1 MSIRDSGFS
10 PPATTPS
17 DATAAA
23 SPKMAAAENARCS
36 SCSDGLA
43 GPENGLSLC
52 RLVKQDFE
60 RRDIGVPFDQR
71 RPGTEAR
78 DGGAVKLPYGR
89 GDPGSVSI
97 DEALPARIEAG
108 QVDLSHRVRR
118 NCRDIGARVEPVI
131 DRVDVDIVDVEEQLA
146 AGPAGNGG
154 DEFPFAHRVVLE
166 ANVGGDILD
175 QERACERALHGI
187 DALANECQRFVGER
201 QRQEIVEMATVN
213 VAPTQVLG
221 S

>member
-10 PPATTPS
+10 PPATPS

-23 SPKMAAAENARCS
+23 SPKTAAAENARCS
-36 SCSDGLA
+36 SCSDGIAAL
-43 GPENGLSLC
+43 ENGLCLC
-52 RLVKQDFE
+52 RFIKQDFE
-60 RRDIGVPFDQR
+60 RRNIGVPFDQR
-71 RPGTEAR
+71 RLGTEAR
-78 DGGAVKLPYGR
+78 DRGAVKLPYRR

-108 QVDLSHRVRR
+108 EVDFSYRVRR
-118 NCRDIGARVEPVI
+118 NCRDIGVRVEPVM
-131 DRVDVDIVDVEEQLA
+131 DRIDVDIVDVEEQLA
-146 AGPAGNGG
+146 AGPARNGG

-175 QERACERALHGI
+175 QERASARALHGV
-187 DALANECQRFVGER
+187 DALANEGARF
-201 QRQEIVEMATVN
+201 
-213 VAPTQVLG
+213 